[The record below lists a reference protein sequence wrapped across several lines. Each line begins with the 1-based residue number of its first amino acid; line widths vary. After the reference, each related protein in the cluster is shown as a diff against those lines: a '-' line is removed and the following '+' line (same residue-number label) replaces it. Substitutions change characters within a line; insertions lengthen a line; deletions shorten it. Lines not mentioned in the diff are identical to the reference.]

1 MIEFIEI
8 TDIEKFSDTKCVY
21 DLTVS
26 NNHTYIANDYIVHN
40 CITSSNTSSKAS
52 VIVLLFPSVC

>member
-1 MIEFIEI
+1 MIDFIEI
-8 TDIEKFSDTKCVY
+8 TDIKVEKVNTIVN

-40 CITSSNTSSKAS
+40 CITATQTS
-52 VIVLLFPSVC
+52 IH